1 MAFRVDKMQVL
12 DIGRSRHADG
22 TKYETSTSISRFLVV
37 ESFPAVLTW
46 RLAIDFTTDVRTTI
60 TCDAQV
66 IDPRGRQLPAAHLK
80 FVAEPGSD
88 REEMPLP
95 MFAATVRGAYA
106 VRLYINGSATPAAA
120 DEILVD
126 VAASLA

>member
-1 MAFRVDKMQVL
+1 MAFHVDKMQVL
-12 DIGRSRHADG
+12 DIGRARHADG
-22 TKYETSTSISRFLVV
+22 TKYETCTSIVRVLVV
-37 ESFPAVLTW
+37 ESFPAVLNW
-46 RLAIDFTTDVRTTI
+46 RLAIDFTADARSTV
-60 TCDAQV
+60 TCDAV
-66 IDPRGRQLPAAHLK
+66 VVDPRGRQLPAAHLK

-95 MFAATVRGAYA
+95 MFAATARGVYS
-106 VRLYINGSATPAAA
+106 VRLFVNGAPAPAAS